1 MDETTIPTIPREFRG
16 VWVTTVGNGNWPSR
30 RGLPVCDQRSE
41 ALAILDRCLELRLNA
56 VVFQVRPQCDALYAS
71 SLEPWSYYLTGQE
84 GKPPDPLYD
93 PLEFWVEE
101 AHRRGLELHAWFNP
115 YRAKHASHK
124 GESADSSMAKTR
136 PDLALHLGSKGYVWL
151 DPAHSD
157 TQAHSLA
164 VVMDVVDRY
173 DVDGIHFDDYFYP
186 YPDYNDGRD
195 FPDDESWSAYR
206 AAGGD
211 LPRDDW
217 RRHSV
222 DTFVR
227 KVHEGIRS
235 RSPHVKFG
243 ISPFGI
249 WRPGHP
255 AGIEGFDAYDVLFAD
270 ARLWL
275 TEGWVDYLTPQLYWP
290 SSQIP
295 PSFPVRLGWWAS
307 QNEKGRHLWP
317 GLYTG
322 RVAPDGWPAR
332 EAVDQVMVSRGMLP
346 SAPGHV
352 HFHANTLMGDC
363 VGSDGKEVGSHL
375 LETVYPKAALV
386 PACPWL
392 SHRSPD
398 PPQGATSSR
407 QGDETAVSWTGVP
420 DAFLYVICWSGADGW
435 QWQVL
440 PRGTTACALPAA
452 DLASEDPQ
460 VAVSAVDRL
469 GNEST
474 RAVVSL

>member
-1 MDETTIPTIPREFRG
+1 
-16 VWVTTVGNGNWPSR
+16 
-30 RGLPVCDQRSE
+30 
-41 ALAILDRCLELRLNA
+41 
-56 VVFQVRPQCDALYAS
+56 
-71 SLEPWSYYLTGQE
+71 
-84 GKPPDPLYD
+84 
-93 PLEFWVEE
+93 
-101 AHRRGLELHAWFNP
+101 
-115 YRAKHASHK
+115 
-124 GESADSSMAKTR
+124 MAKTR

-255 AGIEGFDAYDVLFAD
+255 AGIEGFDAYDVLAHLSD
-270 ARLWL
+270 PSKLPRPSWL
-275 TEGWVDYLTPQLYWP
+275 VGLAKREGPA
-290 SSQIP
+290 
-295 PSFPVRLGWWAS
+295 PVAGALHG
-307 QNEKGRHLWP
+307 KGR
-317 GLYTG
+317 
-322 RVAPDGWPAR
+322 
-332 EAVDQVMVSRGMLP
+332 SR
-346 SAPGHV
+346 
-352 HFHANTLMGDC
+352 
-363 VGSDGKEVGSHL
+363 
-375 LETVYPKAALV
+375 
-386 PACPWL
+386 
-392 SHRSPD
+392 R
-398 PPQGATSSR
+398 
-407 QGDETAVSWTGVP
+407 
-420 DAFLYVICWSGADGW
+420 
-435 QWQVL
+435 
-440 PRGTTACALPAA
+440 
-452 DLASEDPQ
+452 LAGP
-460 VAVSAVDRL
+460 
-469 GNEST
+469 
-474 RAVVSL
+474 